1 MKEVL
6 QEIENL
12 MTKLKDLKAP
22 ALFVAYDGDQFVSVK
37 NCPEKTVS
45 GLLINQ
51 IESTDEMKEAFTQE
65 LEEITRR
72 ELESFSTE

>member
-1 MKEVL
+1 MKDEL
-6 QEIENL
+6 QQIDEIL
-12 MTKLKDLKAP
+12 TRLTDLKVP
-22 ALFVAYDGDQFVSVK
+22 ALFIAFDGDQFVTVK
-37 NCPEKTVS
+37 NCPEKTIA